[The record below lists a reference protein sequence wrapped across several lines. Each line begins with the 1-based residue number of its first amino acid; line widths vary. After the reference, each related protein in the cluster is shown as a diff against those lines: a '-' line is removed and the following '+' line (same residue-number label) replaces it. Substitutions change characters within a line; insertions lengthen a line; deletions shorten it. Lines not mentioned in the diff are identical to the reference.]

1 VFILCLHNGRAIV
14 VLNPQLELLP
24 PKMLLSCSDVT
35 KIMAD
40 GKLKT
45 AHPRPKSLKLSRGQ
59 VSRLQVSSLQNG
71 QEAVCCAHSKEESM
85 HKEEPMAN
93 QDVVILLD
101 SESDEEYSVQ
111 FKLQSSIKRK
121 AVPKI

>member
-1 VFILCLHNGRAIV
+1 
-14 VLNPQLELLP
+14 
-24 PKMLLSCSDVT
+24 
-35 KIMAD
+35 
-40 GKLKT
+40 
-45 AHPRPKSLKLSRGQ
+45 
-59 VSRLQVSSLQNG
+59 
-71 QEAVCCAHSKEESM
+71 M
-85 HKEEPMAN
+85 HKEEPVAN